1 MDVKDMET
9 FIQHIHTDQEL
20 SSDVEYQK
28 PDLYLGSR
36 FLEESKVDNMPRA
49 RKIILWI
56 AKLVTKIFYG
66 AQISDPHNGYRVIS
80 LSMLK
85 KFIIT
90 ADGMHYANEV
100 NEQIKKHHMKYREI
114 PVHIRYTD
122 YSLTK

>member
-1 MDVKDMET
+1 
-9 FIQHIHTDQEL
+9 
-20 SSDVEYQK
+20 
-28 PDLYLGSR
+28 
-36 FLEESKVDNMPRA
+36 MPRA
-49 RKIILWI
+49 RKIILLI

-66 AQISDPHNGYRVIS
+66 ATISDPHNGYRVIS
-80 LSMLK
+80 LSALR

-100 NEQIKKHHMKYREI
+100 NEQIKKHHMNYREI